1 MKMNK
6 ICFIEIKNYLL
17 KHAVHIKSNIKD
29 NESFSNIGS
38 LKNSNKYEL
47 TFFHNKKYLDQL
59 KNTSAKACFINYD
72 CVQYL
77 NSSCYPIVVENPY
90 QAFALISNLMHPR
103 VISNSIIKNSVVI
116 HKTSLIENNVQIND
130 NVIIKENCKIH
141 KNSIILE
148 NSVIGPNVEIFSD
161 NYIMSSCVISNA
173 TIGNKCVIQHGSI
186 IGGKGFGF
194 TPKDKIEIQHIGNVI
209 IGNNVDI
216 GSNTTID
223 RGAVDST
230 IINDNVRIDNLVQIA
245 HNVTIGKNSIIASQT
260 GIAGSTNIGFN
271 CVIGGQVGIAGH
283 LNIGNNVRIAAK
295 SGVTK
300 DIPDNLTIAG
310 FPALDIKKWRKIIVN
325 QYKIKNDN

>member
-1 MKMNK
+1 MYLGGETENIVDDLNFSQKIMMNMWPA
-6 ICFIEIKNYLL
+6 IWEDWVGEWDNQDTP
-17 KHAVHIKSNIKD
+17 KHS
-29 NESFSNIGS
+29 
-38 LKNSNKYEL
+38 Y
-47 TFFHNKKYLDQL
+47 
-59 KNTSAKACFINYD
+59 YD
-72 CVQYL
+72 YVKYL
-77 NSSCYPIVVENPY
+77 NSTCYPILVENPY
-90 QAFALISNLMHPR
+90 LAFALTSNLIHPK

-223 RGAVDST
+223 RGVVDST
-230 IINDNVRIDNLVQIA
+230 IINDNVRIDNLVKIA

-260 GIAGSTNIGFN
+260 GIAGSILSAFAQQGGMGAFKDAFKDTNVYGARDFHSPTSLVNDIQTAIERLGDDIEMTVAIRSVAALSERYFMFFS
-271 CVIGGQVGIAGH
+271 
-283 LNIGNNVRIAAK
+283 VR
-295 SGVTK
+295 
-300 DIPDNLTIAG
+300 D
-310 FPALDIKKWRKIIVN
+310 
-325 QYKIKNDN
+325 